1 MIKTA
6 FKVAVAVAAF
16 AVAAGIFGFTMGLVY
31 GAIKVSAKFGAG
43 LLL

>member
-1 MIKTA
+1 MIKTV
-6 FKVAVAVAAF
+6 FKVILAIAAF

-31 GAIKVSAKFGAG
+31 GANKVSAKFGAG

>member
-1 MIKTA
+1 MIKTV
-6 FKVAVAVAAF
+6 FKVILAIAAL